1 MISGTVSAEGQVL
14 PGAAVIIKGSTKGTS
29 TDFDGYY
36 SIEAQAS
43 DVLVFSYVGLQAR
56 VTEDTI

>member
-1 MISGTVSAEGQVL
+1 M
-14 PGAAVIIKGSTKGTS
+14 KGSTKGTS